1 MIQFALPL
9 RKYLLLG
16 EMYEAEM
23 LWQSVTRQTPPLDNF
38 FIMLQSSTFY
48 LLQHQNMVSKG
59 CIFMLTF
66 LLLEGICRSVYPC
79 LDNHTP
85 WSSFSSPVS
94 SLVIT
99 INDSSSSILGP
110 VVHLDSSVTLLSLS
124 GRRSEKP
131 LYQYKFYCC
140 L

>member
-1 MIQFALPL
+1 M
-9 RKYLLLG
+9 
-16 EMYEAEM
+16 AE
-23 LWQSVTRQTPPLDNF
+23 SVTRQTPPLDNF
-38 FIMLQSSTFY
+38 LIMLQSSTFY

-66 LLLEGICRSVYPC
+66 LSLEGICRSVYPC

-110 VVHLDSSVTLLSLS
+110 VVHLDSSVTLLSLFKHQMS
-124 GRRSEKP
+124 GRCSAKL
-131 LYQYKFYCC
+131 LYQCKFYCC